1 MPTGYTAIIE
11 EVRWRT
17 KTCCASKLRCRK
29 RDAAP
34 LRASEMKMRPLCELH
49 PDGKDCV
56 YFAYMCHNRRA
67 KRTTWQRLVKETKMR
82 PRSRLHAACCTPTPE
97 GLCARPADHEGDCDS
112 RVAHEDGRTWRLRL
126 VAPEVTWEDRPDEW
140 TEAIQAAH
148 PARSESHDEYG
159 TAMRMVGN
167 RHGKHEL
174 VALVNWLLVSKH
186 KVAKEFQDFVH
197 GPHNSL
203 VDTYHRTIREIWQ
216 GLRDVLGIEEGTNV
230 VDEVQRQRDHLKMA
244 VELLRESIVPPRA
257 VRWLAAYDAAARA
270 MGTGK

>member
-1 MPTGYTAIIE
+1 MRLGTSDAGSSWLECWRGPGPSSRPHGASRRSS
-11 EVRWRT
+11 RWRT

-112 RVAHEDGRTWRLRL
+112 RVAHEDG
-126 VAPEVTWEDRPDEW
+126 
-140 TEAIQAAH
+140 
-148 PARSESHDEYG
+148 
-159 TAMRMVGN
+159 
-167 RHGKHEL
+167 
-174 VALVNWLLVSKH
+174 
-186 KVAKEFQDFVH
+186 
-197 GPHNSL
+197 
-203 VDTYHRTIREIWQ
+203 
-216 GLRDVLGIEEGTNV
+216 
-230 VDEVQRQRDHLKMA
+230 
-244 VELLRESIVPPRA
+244 
-257 VRWLAAYDAAARA
+257 
-270 MGTGK
+270 